1 MGKTY
6 EEKHAHN
13 RAWKHPHVH
22 GEDLIFVSQEG
33 EQLETP
39 PRAWGRLFTVASC
52 PAPRRNTPTCMG
64 KTVSGWLLYPAN
76 KKHPHVHGE
85 DRSKLHKDK

>member
-39 PRAWGRLFTVASC
+39 PRAWGRQFLGGYFIL
-52 PAPRRNTPTCMG
+52 PIRNTPTCMG
-64 KTVSGWLLYPAN
+64 KTAQNFIKTS
-76 KKHPHVHGE
+76 KH
-85 DRSKLHKDK
+85 